1 LRCSLCISIWR
12 RSRQYLA
19 TLQGRFA
26 NERVIDRNGR
36 GRQDETMSEQIQIV
50 EDKSEEHI
58 SEALLRRLRGVPI
71 LATLPDDELEC
82 LKDAREVHMAEGD
95 FVARQGEV
103 AHAYWI
109 LLAGEMRIYATLPDG
124 REQVVG
130 MIPEGTGFGELPLL
144 SNTPSAANVRAT
156 QPCELLE
163 LDEQQFWDLMT
174 TCPGVRKAILGN
186 MAYRFQKVQS
196 ILVQQEKMASLGTL
210 AAGLMHEL
218 NNPGAAAVRAAAQLR
233 ENLMRMHKLTAKF
246 SKSKMS
252 DEQKQCMFEL
262 QEHALAQQ
270 GPLRLNTIEQS
281 DAEEAL
287 AEWMES
293 ANVEDAWKLAPTMV
307 SIGIS
312 SRDLECAQSEFEGP
326 IFSDAL
332 NWLEALVS
340 SMQLVGTIEESIGR
354 VSDLVKAVK
363 SYAYEGKGQKQSVDI
378 NESIHATLVIL
389 AHKMREKQI
398 VVEKDF
404 AANLP
409 ALQSECSG
417 LNQIWTNILDNAI
430 DAVGPNGH
438 IRIRTWEDETPGD
451 VKKANSKARHYLC
464 ISIADDG
471 GGIPLESQAHIFDP
485 FYTTKAVGV
494 GTGLGLGIV
503 YRIVE
508 QYGGTITFSSVPGN
522 TEFRVRL
529 PRERD

>member
-1 LRCSLCISIWR
+1 MD
-12 RSRQYLA
+12 
-19 TLQGRFA
+19 G
-26 NERVIDRNGR
+26 NECR
-36 GRQDETMSEQIQIV
+36 RQDEIMSEQGQMV
-50 EDKSEEHI
+50 ETKSEERL
-58 SEALLRRLRGVPI
+58 SEAMLARLRTVPI
-71 LATLPDDELEC
+71 LASLPESELEC
-82 LKDAREVHMAEGD
+82 LNDAREVHYVDGD
-95 FVARQGEV
+95 FIVRQGEV
-103 AHAYWI
+103 AHSYFI
-109 LLAGEMRIYATLPDG
+109 LLSGEIRVYTILPDG
-124 REQVVG
+124 REQLIN
-130 MIPEGTGFGELPLL
+130 MIPEGTAFGELPLL
-144 SNTPSAANVRAT
+144 SNTPNPGNLRAT
-156 QPCELLE
+156 QPCDMLVLE
-163 LDEQQFWDLMT
+163 EQQFWNLMT
-174 TCPGVRKAILGN
+174 VCPGVRKAILGN

-196 ILVQQEKMASLGTL
+196 MVVQQEKMASLGTL

-218 NNPGAAAVRAAAQLR
+218 NNPGAAAVRASAQLR
-233 ENLMRMHKLTAKF
+233 ENLLRMHKLTAKF
-246 SKSKMS
+246 SQRTMS
-252 DEQKQCMFEL
+252 DEQKRCLFEL
-262 QEHALAQQ
+262 QEYALGKQ

-293 ANVEDAWKLAPTMV
+293 ANVEDAWKLAPALV
-307 SIGIS
+307 GIGI
-312 SRDLECAQSEFEGP
+312 RAADLECAHSEFPGP
-326 IFSDAL
+326 TFSDAL

-363 SYAYEGKGQKQSVDI
+363 SYAYEGKGQRQSVDI

-389 AHKMREKQI
+389 AHKMREKEI

-404 AANLP
+404 AVNLKP
-409 ALQSECSG
+409 LQTECSG

-430 DAVGPNGH
+430 DAVGPKGH
-438 IRIRTWEDETPGD
+438 IRVRTWEEETALD
-451 VKKANSKARHYLC
+451 AAKAGSKTRHYLC
-464 ISIADDG
+464 IAIADDG